1 MKTIPPVLVVSL
13 LFLANLCAQ
22 AADPK
27 ADFLKLINRPKV
39 PLTPVVET
47 LPTADG
53 LERYHFTYASEAG
66 VRVPGL
72 LVKQAGNTRRP
83 VVVVLHGTTESKDQ
97 YADLLTLLANKGFIA
112 VATDGRFHGERKT
125 YGAPG
130 DQYSDNIARAFN
142 GSGAHP
148 FYYDNVWDVTRLL
161 DYLETRSDVDSSRIG
176 MTGISKG
183 GIETYMTTA
192 VDPRVK
198 VAVPCIAMQ
207 SFRWEL
213 DNDSWQARISSVQ
226 RAFDQV
232 VKQQGV
238 KNPGPA
244 FVRKF
249 YDRVVPGIYGEFDGP
264 SMITLIAPRPLL
276 LINSDKD
283 PLTPMGSLKVCIAA
297 AEAAYRADHA
307 GNRFD
312 YIFQN
317 SKEHLVSPKSFRSA
331 IDWFVRWLKP

>member
-1 MKTIPPVLVVSL
+1 MKLLPLLVATF
-13 LFLANLCAQ
+13 LFTLGSIE
-22 AADPK
+22 ADPK
-27 ADFLKLINRPKV
+27 VDFLKLINRPKV
-39 PLTPVVET
+39 PLAPMVEV

-72 LVKQAGNTRRP
+72 LFKRPGNKPRP
-83 VVVVLHGTTESKDQ
+83 VVVVLHGTTEDKDQ
-97 YADLLTLLANKGFIA
+97 YADLLTMLADKGFIA
-112 VATDGRFHGERKT
+112 VATDGRFHGERRT

-130 DQYSDNIARAFN
+130 DEYSDNIAKAFN
-142 GSGAHP
+142 GSGKHP

-161 DYLETRSDVDSSRIG
+161 DYLETRSDVDASRIG
-176 MTGISKG
+176 LTGISKG

-192 VDPRVK
+192 IDPRVK

-213 DNDSWQARISSVQ
+213 DNNSWQARISSVQ
-226 RAFDQV
+226 RAFDTV

-249 YDRVVPGIYGEFDGP
+249 YDRVVPGIYGKFDGP
-264 SMITLIAPRPLL
+264 SLITLIAPRPLL

-283 PLTPMGSLKVCIAA
+283 GLTPKASVEECIAA
-297 AEAAYRADHA
+297 AQKAYKADHA
-307 GNRFD
+307 SNRFS
-312 YIFQN
+312 YIFQDS
-317 SKEHLVSPKSFRSA
+317 SKHEVTPKSFRSA
-331 IDWFVRWLKP
+331 IDWFARWLKP